1 MYSLGMFSKE
11 SFWLRFTKYAISSV
25 SLILAF
31 AFLLYFSLNKL
42 IETPPTWMDE
52 GIIIET
58 ARNIASHG
66 SPSIRISPTELVSG
80 GYVTTSYPVT
90 YPISILFKKYGVN
103 IYSARIVM
111 VIYLLLF
118 AISSLLL
125 TIKVGE
131 KSKYSYI
138 LSLLLIVSFAPLY
151 GHGKNVLGE
160 VPGMFYL
167 FISIILISFL
177 SDILNRTD
185 IRIRYKILLNILTGV
200 FIGLTVVTKPIFIL
214 LIPSIVLGLIVYL
227 FARHKYSKMFEV
239 RYLALKNSLYLY
251 LVSGLLSVF
260 LPIYIWFK
268 HQFNGESLS
277 FILSVYANPH
287 KNAIFESIISNSLRF
302 FTEYQ
307 PSYMLILFSVF
318 SLAIIVKFKKYKE
331 LNLAN
336 IILWFFSGL
345 ILLAYVRTPGYY
357 RYFFEAQIVCLTLLP
372 GNIIFL
378 FNQINPKLKKF
389 GILVVLLLLA
399 IHIRQLFYG
408 SWINQYKDSKRSEIL
423 IKELS
428 DTPSSSEVFIYQA
441 PEVATF
447 IPNENYSQYIEI
459 TKDIIQGTSSLQ
471 RLEKGIPDIVVTKDD
486 QVILDKVKLLTK
498 NKYKNVYTLD
508 RYTFLRKK

>member
-11 SFWLRFTKYAISSV
+11 SFWLRFTKYAVSSV

-80 GYVTTSYPVT
+80 GYVTTSYTVT

-103 IYSARIVM
+103 IYSARIIM
-111 VIYLLLF
+111 VIYLVLF

-125 TIKVGE
+125 SIKIGE

-138 LSLLLIVSFAPLY
+138 LSLFLIVSFAPLY

-185 IRIRYKILLNILTGV
+185 IRIRYKILLNIITGI
-200 FIGLTVVTKPIFIL
+200 FIGLTIVTKPIFIL
-214 LIPSIVLGLIVYL
+214 LIPAIVLGLIVYI
-227 FARHKYSKMFEV
+227 FARYKYSKMFEV

-251 LVSGLLSVF
+251 LISGVLSVF

-287 KNAIFESIISNSLRF
+287 KNAILESVISNSLRF
-302 FTEYQ
+302 FTEFQ
-307 PSYMLILFSVF
+307 PNYMLILFLVF

-389 GILVVLLLLA
+389 GILLVLIL
-399 IHIRQLFYG
+399 ITVHIRQLFYS
-408 SWINQYKDSKRSEIL
+408 SWVSQYKDSKRSEIL
-423 IKELS
+423 TKELS
-428 DTPSSSEVFIYQA
+428 NTPSDSEVFVYQA
-441 PEVATF
+441 PEVITF

-471 RLEKGIPDIVVTKDD
+471 RLEKGIPDIIVTKDD
-486 QVILDKVKLLTK
+486 KVMLDKVKLLTK